1 MIQKKQKSTSLTS
14 RGCWALVPKERN
26 KALGTYELNEYVLLA
41 CKYIR
46 L

>member
-1 MIQKKQKSTSLTS
+1 MIQKRQKNTSLTS
-14 RGCWALVPKERN
+14 QGCRALVPNERN
-26 KALGTYELNEYVLLA
+26 KALGMSELNEYVLLA

>member
-1 MIQKKQKSTSLTS
+1 MIQKRQKSTSLTS
-14 RGCWALVPKERN
+14 QGCRALVPKEKN
-26 KALGTYELNEYVLLA
+26 KALGTDELNEYVLLA